1 MCKFCGVCKNPLYRQ
16 VGRLVMVLFPL
27 AGCVLWDQGSLYDQ
41 SPLWNKGAAN
51 DYNDLLPVAAQSDD
65 NCQHYLFFSPPS
77 ESAAIRIE
85 HCRNEDKRTG
95 ESWFRG
101 LLKQW

>member
-1 MCKFCGVCKNPLYRQ
+1 MCKFCGVYKNPLYRQ
-16 VGRLVMVLFPL
+16 VGRLVMALFPL
-27 AGCVLWDQGSLYDQ
+27 AGCAMWDQGSLHDQ
-41 SPLWNKGAAN
+41 RLLWNKSTTN
-51 DYNDLLPVAAQSDD
+51 NHDSPLPVTAQQND
-65 NCQHYLFFSPPS
+65 NCQQSLFFFPPS

-95 ESWFRG
+95 KSWFRG